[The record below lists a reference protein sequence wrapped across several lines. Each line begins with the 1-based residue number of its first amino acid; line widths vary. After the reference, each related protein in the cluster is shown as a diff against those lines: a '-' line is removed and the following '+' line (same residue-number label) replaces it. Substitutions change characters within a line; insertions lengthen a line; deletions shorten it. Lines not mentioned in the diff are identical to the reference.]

1 MPFTAE
7 NVSKEVT
14 DIVGLVKYLAE
25 LVLIGARKLV
35 NVYKYFNFYK
45 IRSSFR
51 GRR

>member
-1 MPFTAE
+1 MHFTAE

-14 DIVGLVKYLAE
+14 VIGRFKYVAK
-25 LVLIGARKLV
+25 LVLIGARKVV
-35 NVYKYFNFYK
+35 NVYKYFTFYK